1 VIPSTT
7 KTSNGGCMN
16 TQFVNCFQTQEYLG
30 KTTLASSYVGEV
42 SIKWLVEE
50 AARRHLVTGAREYQR
65 EKVAILEW
73 KQDLIKTVLCD
84 PYARIPQLHIRVIK
98 NCDTSG
104 IYSFSYEIIDGQ
116 QRTTTIIDFVGG
128 YFSLAGKKA
137 KDVLTTDRKEIGTFT
152 GEQLLKFFPN
162 LHNEMM
168 NYTISVIWYENL
180 TDQQVSDLFVNVLN
194 NQNSLND
201 QEKRNSM
208 RGEISEFIRN
218 LARPLPT
225 DKKNTYA
232 LFNRTVAASNKIIMQ
247 YIPGLKVTG
256 RMEADAWLSELV
268 YMCEHNLRNG
278 VTPKLL
284 TNWVRKSQLP
294 SGWAAHGNTEF
305 NSYEKRWRKLLDW
318 TLDMVKSVSVTNK
331 HRLTP
336 MLIQVLSLYAWEI
349 EKSSDNRL
357 MIKDKKKFTDM
368 FFAVMDKWNSVSV
381 YGGHKKWNKENDMS
395 AFKDLFGGK
404 NSNAIKT
411 IIWVLD
417 RERGINYTPDN
428 YELAFLG
435 QQFSEKAIECL
446 EDWGIMEMDPRTT
459 FPQEMIYKK
468 WKEQDSKCSYT
479 GRPIEIDDLAGDHY
493 VPRSAGIKA
502 GGITEYSNLVVTD
515 RKTNGRKAATHGDD
529 FKKRMGA
536 V

>member
-1 VIPSTT
+1 M
-7 KTSNGGCMN
+7 K

-30 KTTLASSYVGEV
+30 KTSLPSSCVGEV
-42 SIKWLVEE
+42 SIKWIVDK
-50 AARRHLVTGAREYQR
+50 AASSHLVTGAREYQR
-65 EKVAILEW
+65 EKVATLEW

-98 NCDTSG
+98 NSDTSG
-104 IYSFSYEIIDGQ
+104 ISSFSYEIIDGQ
-116 QRTTTIIDFVGG
+116 QRTTTIIDFAGG
-128 YFSLAGKKA
+128 DFPLAGKKP
-137 KDVLTTDRKEIGTFT
+137 KDLLTTDRKEIGTFT
-152 GEQLLKFFPN
+152 GEDIVKFRPN
-162 LHNEMM
+162 LHSEMM

-180 TDQQVSDLFVNVLN
+180 TDQHVSDLFVNVLN

-218 LARPLPT
+218 LARPVPT
-225 DKKNTYA
+225 DKKNTHA
-232 LFNRTVAASNKIIMQ
+232 LFNRIVDASNKTTMQ
-247 YIPGLKVTG
+247 YIPGLKMTG

-268 YMCEHNLRNG
+268 YMYEHNLRNG

-284 TNWVRKSQLP
+284 TKWVRKSQLP
-294 SGWAAHGNTEF
+294 SGSAAHGNTEF

-318 TLDMVKSVSVTNK
+318 TLDMVKSVSVPNE

-357 MIKDKKKFTDM
+357 MIKDKKKFIDM
-368 FFAVMDKWNSVSV
+368 FFTVMDKWNKVSE
-381 YGGHKKWNKENDMS
+381 YGGHKKWNETDDMS

-417 RERGINYTPDN
+417 RERKINYTPGN
-428 YELAFLG
+428 YELVVCG
-435 QQFSEKAIECL
+435 QQFSEEAKKCL

-459 FPQEMIYKK
+459 FSQDMILMK
-468 WKEQDSKCSYT
+468 WKEQDLKCYYSKL
-479 GRPIEIDDLAGDHY
+479 PIERDDLAGDHY
-493 VPRSAGIKA
+493 VPRSSGIKA
-502 GGITEYSNLVVTD
+502 GGITDYSNLVVTN
-515 RKTNGRKAATHGDD
+515 RKTNLRKGAIHGDD